1 MEVIKKARVRKP
13 FEVVPCDKTTF
24 LDWSGHFSP
33 FKKTIKNNAKQ
44 PLNIQSAQVLEYSS
58 THPTEVLVKYNPDG
72 EWHKFSIL
80 KRSVTPTLPR
90 LATAQKYTEANPMK
104 EKKLI
109 DLKKIVEKY
118 VPTEFK
124 SYYESIMLPA
134 EASLETDVSD
144 E

>member
-33 FKKTIKNNAKQ
+33 FFKKTIKNNAKQ
-44 PLNIQSAQVLEYSS
+44 SLNIQNARVLEYSS

-80 KRSVTPTLPR
+80 KRSVTPTLRR

-104 EKKLI
+104 ENTTLG
-109 DLKKIVEKY
+109 L
-118 VPTEFK
+118 
-124 SYYESIMLPA
+124 
-134 EASLETDVSD
+134 
-144 E
+144 